1 MAELDGI
8 RKMPFSL
15 EAEQA
20 ILGTVIVDSEKFSE
34 IATLKEEEFYLEQH
48 KQIFGAMR
56 EMFNN
61 SRVIDPVTLI
71 DTLTNLGTYTE
82 GDAAKYIKLLV
93 DLASDAANIE
103 DYAQIVRSK
112 AILRSLI
119 EASKDI
125 SDLAYSEKG
134 EVASTVNYA
143 EQRIYAISQD
153 KYQDGFDKIGD
164 VLAEYCKT
172 LTVLKDNPEILS
184 GIPTRFEKI
193 DRLLIGM
200 GKGDLIVV
208 GGRPGM
214 GKTSFCMNVATNV
227 AKTTDKN
234 IVVFSLE
241 MSSEQL
247 ASRMLSSEALIDSS
261 SMRTGKLDDAEF
273 EKIAEAATVLSRT
286 NIYIDD
292 NSNITPTQM
301 KSKLRRLGNVG
312 LVVIDYLQLMQP
324 DVPTDNR
331 VLDIASITR
340 AIKLMAKEFEI
351 PIILCSQLARS
362 TEKRGQK
369 ERMPMLS
376 DLRDSGAIEQDADIV
391 LFIYRND
398 YYERKDGDDVGG
410 PDGNSDYI
418 IAECNVAKN
427 RHGSPGVVSLMWV
440 GKYYKFMSIEEN
452 LEHDGIEN

>member
-34 IATLKEEEFYLEQH
+34 IATLKEDEFYLEQH

-61 SRVIDPVTLI
+61 NRIIDPVTLI

-119 EASKDI
+119 DASKDI

-134 EVASTVNYA
+134 EVASAVNYA

-184 GIPTRFEKI
+184 GIPTRFEKL

-261 SMRTGKLDDAEF
+261 SMRTGRLDDAEF
-273 EKIAEAATVLSRT
+273 EKIAESATVLSRT
-286 NIYIDD
+286 NIYIDA
-292 NSNITPTQM
+292 NPNITPTQM
-301 KSKLRRLGNVG
+301 KSKLRRLGNIG

-324 DVPTDNR
+324 DVDTGNR

-351 PIILCSQLARS
+351 PIILCSQLARA

-369 ERMPMLS
+369 ERQPMLS

-398 YYERKDGDDVGG
+398 YYERKDAEEAGAQ
-410 PDGNSDYI
+410 DGNSDFI
-418 IAECNVAKN
+418 VAECNVAKN
-427 RHGSPGVVSLMWV
+427 RHGSPGVVRLMWV
-440 GKYYKFMSIEEN
+440 GKYYKFMSIEED

>member
-34 IATLKEEEFYLEQH
+34 IATLKEDEFYLEQH

-61 SRVIDPVTLI
+61 NRIIDPVTLI

-103 DYAQIVRSK
+103 DYSQIVRSK

-119 EASKDI
+119 DASKDI

-134 EVASTVNYA
+134 EVASAVNYA

-184 GIPTRFEKI
+184 GIPTRFEKL

-261 SMRTGKLDDAEF
+261 SMRTGRLDDAEF
-273 EKIAEAATVLSRT
+273 EKIAESATVLSRT
-286 NIYIDD
+286 NIYIDA
-292 NSNITPTQM
+292 NPNITPTQM
-301 KSKLRRLGNVG
+301 KSKLRRLGNIG

-324 DVPTDNR
+324 DVDTGNR

-351 PIILCSQLARS
+351 PIILCSQLARA

-369 ERMPMLS
+369 ERQPMLS

-398 YYERKDGDDVGG
+398 YYERKDADEAGSQ
-410 PDGNSDYI
+410 DGNSDFI
-418 IAECNVAKN
+418 VAECNVAKN
-427 RHGSPGVVSLMWV
+427 RHGSPGVVRLMWV
-440 GKYYKFMSIEEN
+440 GKYYKFMSIEED

>member
-34 IATLKEEEFYLEQH
+34 IATLKEDEFYLEQH
-48 KQIFGAMR
+48 KHIFGAMR

-61 SRVIDPVTLI
+61 NRMIDPVTLI

-93 DLASDAANIE
+93 DLASDASNIE

-119 EASKDI
+119 DASKDI

-134 EVASTVNYA
+134 EVATAVNYA

-153 KYQDGFDKIGD
+153 KYQDGFDKICD

-172 LTVLKDNPEILS
+172 LTILKDNPEILS
-184 GIPTRFEKI
+184 GIPTRFEKL

-214 GKTSFCMNVATNV
+214 GKTSFCMDVATNV

-261 SMRTGKLDDAEF
+261 NMRTGRLDDAEF

-286 NIYIDD
+286 NIYIDA
-292 NSNITPTQM
+292 NPNITPTQM
-301 KSKLRRLGNVG
+301 KSKLRRLGNIG

-324 DVPTDNR
+324 DVATDNR

-369 ERMPMLS
+369 ERQPMLS

-398 YYERKDGDDVGG
+398 YYERKDADEATAQ
-410 PDGNSDYI
+410 DGNSDFI

-427 RHGSPGVVSLMWV
+427 RHGSPGVVHLMWV
-440 GKYYKFMSIEEN
+440 GKYYKFMSIEED
-452 LEHDGIEN
+452 LEHDGM